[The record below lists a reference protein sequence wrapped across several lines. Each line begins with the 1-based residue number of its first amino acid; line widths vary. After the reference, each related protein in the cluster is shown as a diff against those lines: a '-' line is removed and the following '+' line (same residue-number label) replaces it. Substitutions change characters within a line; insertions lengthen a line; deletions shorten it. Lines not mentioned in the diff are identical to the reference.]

1 MRLVLLGLP
10 GAGKGTQ
17 GERIAAK
24 YGIPHI
30 STGSIIR
37 EAIASGSALGQE
49 ANTYI
54 TKGDLIPDDLAIQ
67 IVYERISKPDCAQ
80 GWILDGFPRTVLQAK
95 ALDERLSENGSNIQL
110 AFDIR
115 ITNKEAIERIA
126 KRRMCS
132 QCGAVYHLE
141 YYRAKGKGVC
151 DSCGGDLYRRS
162 DDTEE
167 TALKRLEV
175 YMRQTHPVL
184 HYYSRNG
191 RLYSVDGVR
200 SIDAVFADVDHILQQ
215 LVEKQRVGE
224 AQ

>member
-17 GERIAAK
+17 GDLIATK

-37 EAIASGSALGQE
+37 AAIASGGDLGQE

-67 IVYERISKPDCAQ
+67 IVYERINKRDCSR

-95 ALDERLSENGSNIQL
+95 ALDQRLSEDGLNVQM

-115 ITNKEAIERIA
+115 ITQEEAIKRIA

-141 YYRAKGKGVC
+141 YYRAKGKGIC
-151 DSCGGDLYRRS
+151 DACGGELYRRD

-167 TALKRLEV
+167 TARKRLIV
-175 YMRQTHPVL
+175 YMRQTHPVV
-184 HYYSRNG
+184 HYYARDG
-191 RLYSVDGVR
+191 RLFSVNGVR
-200 SIDAVFADVDHILQQ
+200 SINAVFADVDYYLQS
-215 LVEKQRVGE
+215 LVKGQGVDE

>member
-17 GERIAAK
+17 GDQIAEK

-37 EAIASGSALGQE
+37 QAVASGIGLGQE

-54 TKGDLIPDDLAIQ
+54 SKGELIPDELAIK
-67 IVYERISKPDCAQ
+67 IVYERISQADCTK

-95 ALDERLSENGSNIQL
+95 ALDGRLAQDGLNVQM

-115 ITNKEAIERIA
+115 ITHEEAIERIA

-141 YYRAKGKGVC
+141 YYRARDKGVC
-151 DSCGGDLYRRS
+151 DACGGPLYRRD

-167 TALKRLEV
+167 TARKRLAV
-175 YMRQTHPVL
+175 YMRQTHPVV
-184 HYYSRNG
+184 HYYAQNG
-191 RLYSVDGVR
+191 LLYSIDGVR
-200 SIDAVFADVDHILQQ
+200 SIHEVFADVDHYLQIL
-215 LVEKQRVGE
+215 VGEHEVGE

>member
-17 GERIAAK
+17 GEQIAEK

-30 STGSIIR
+30 STGRIIR
-37 EAIASGSALGQE
+37 EAIASGDGVGPLVDS
-49 ANTYI
+49 YI
-54 TKGDLIPDDLAIQ
+54 TKGELIPDELAIQ
-67 IVYERISKPDCAQ
+67 MVYERLSKPDCKE
-80 GWILDGFPRTVLQAK
+80 GWILDGFPRTVPQAI
-95 ALDERLSENGSNIQL
+95 ALDQRLVQSGLDVQM

-115 ITNKEAIERIA
+115 ISQGEAIDRIA

-132 QCGAVYHLE
+132 NCGAVYHLKH
-141 YYRAKGKGVC
+141 YRAKGKGVC

-167 TALKRLEV
+167 TARKRLTV
-175 YMRQTHPVL
+175 YMMQTHPVV
-184 HYYSRNG
+184 HYYSLDG

-200 SIDAVFADVDHILQQ
+200 PIDDVFADIDHYLQR
-215 LVEKQRVGE
+215 LTKSNSVGE

>member
-17 GERIAAK
+17 GERIAEK

-37 EAIASGSALGQE
+37 ERIASGDSVGQE
-49 ANTYI
+49 ADSYI
-54 TKGDLIPDDLAIQ
+54 TNGELVPDELAIQ
-67 IVYERISKPDCAQ
+67 MVSERLSKPDCKK
-80 GWILDGFPRTVLQAK
+80 GWILDGFPRTVPQAR
-95 ALDERLSENGSNIQL
+95 ALDLSLEKIGLDVQM

-115 ITNKEAIERIA
+115 ITQKEAIGRIA

-132 QCGAVYHLE
+132 KCGAVYHLE
-141 YYRAKGKGVC
+141 HYRAKGKGVC

-167 TALKRLEV
+167 TARKRLTV
-175 YMRQTHPVL
+175 YMMQTHPVV
-184 HYYSRNG
+184 HYFSLDG

-200 SIDAVFADVDHILQQ
+200 AIKDVFVDIDHYLQR
-215 LVEKQRVGE
+215 LVNNESVGE